1 MISSIVTSI
10 ANVVVVVI
18 SICYLL
24 QLLFIYEL
32 VGIGDNSWDEIVVV
46 EAKWVTM
53 INVMIMK
60 GYVFIIINEGFIIIN
75 RYYIKVIKS

>member
-24 QLLFIYEL
+24 QFLSIYEL
-32 VGIGDNSWDEIVVV
+32 VGIRDNSWDEIVVV
-46 EAKWVTM
+46 EAK
-53 INVMIMK
+53 
-60 GYVFIIINEGFIIIN
+60 
-75 RYYIKVIKS
+75 

>member
-24 QLLFIYEL
+24 QFLSIYEL
-32 VGIGDNSWDEIVVV
+32 VGIRDNSWDEIVVV

-53 INVMIMK
+53 VNVMIVK
-60 GYVFIIINEGFIIIN
+60 GYECIIINEGFIIIN
-75 RYYIKVIKS
+75 RYYIKVIK